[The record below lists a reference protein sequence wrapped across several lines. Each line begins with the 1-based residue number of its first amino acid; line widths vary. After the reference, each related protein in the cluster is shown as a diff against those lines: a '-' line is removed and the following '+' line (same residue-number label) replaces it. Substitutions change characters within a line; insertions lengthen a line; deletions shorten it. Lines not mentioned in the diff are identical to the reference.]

1 RLDPGR
7 AVRAA
12 RRQLLPAR
20 RGRRLPHLF
29 HLRSR
34 YRAARRRVLHPGH
47 HGPRP
52 PGGMGGAEGPC
63 RERSS
68 GDPGLRR
75 VGSDVLL
82 TTAALASVTLIAT
95 ATLAGAWLG
104 RRSHRLPR
112 LSLACAAVLLLAV
125 IVADL
130 LPDIW
135 NHLSA
140 TGSPWWP
147 AAGALGAG
155 FLATDGLVRRGCACG
170 TGPAGGRATAA
181 ALGLHRAIEGAAL
194 AVAGSVAV
202 IAALVVHAASEG
214 LALTALLRGER
225 RGTAAT
231 LLAITCLSPAAGAA

>member
-1 RLDPGR
+1 
-7 AVRAA
+7 
-12 RRQLLPAR
+12 
-20 RGRRLPHLF
+20 
-29 HLRSR
+29 
-34 YRAARRRVLHPGH
+34 
-47 HGPRP
+47 
-52 PGGMGGAEGPC
+52 
-63 RERSS
+63 
-68 GDPGLRR
+68 
-75 VGSDVLL
+75 VLL
-82 TTAALASVTLIAT
+82 TAAALAGVTLIAT

-104 RRSHRLPR
+104 RRSHRLHR

-135 NHLSA
+135 NDLSG

-147 AAGALGAG
+147 AAGAFGGG

-202 IAALVVHAASEG
+202 IAALVLHAASEG

-225 RGTAAT
+225 RGTAAA
-231 LLAITCLSPAAGAA
+231 LLAITCLSPAAGAAVLSQVPVPDAAAPVLTSLVAGILLRAALTAWQLRPAKHSGTTAAAA